1 MKYTRAV
8 SAAALL
14 AVARAQDAI
23 VQGSFANELSS
34 DEWDSVAEDPNLT
47 AQQTFTGKDV
57 SSPYPGSDQK
67 GWELTL
73 AVKDDLEAPEEADED
88 LLTATTISLSAPDG
102 DTDFDD
108 SWRVCVHVFPIKVS
122 SAGDGWGHEF
132 EPDCKG
138 LVAQECVDDLK
149 KQGRKSFGAGCE
161 SNGIKPSCRRD
172 LEGKTG
178 WSTSI
183 NGKPP
188 PWQDCRRVDR

>member
-1 MKYTRAV
+1 MKFTPAV

-23 VQGSFANELSS
+23 VQGELAKDVSS
-34 DEWDSVAEDPNLT
+34 DDWDSVAEDPNLT

-73 AVKDDLEAPEEADED
+73 AVKDDLEAPEDADED

-108 SWRVCVHVFPIKVS
+108 SWRVCVHVFPVKGS

-138 LVAQECVDDLK
+138 LVAQECVDDLR
-149 KQGRKSFGAGCE
+149 KQGRKNFGAGCE
-161 SNGIKPSCRRD
+161 GYGIKPSCLRD
-172 LEGKTG
+172 LNEQTG
-178 WSTSI
+178 WSTTI
-183 NGKPP
+183 NGKPRRRRIGRCV
-188 PWQDCRRVDR
+188 DC